1 MSLASGT
8 SDFAVSRNGT
18 LAYVEGEGARQLVLV
33 DRNGGAT
40 PLLSARASYAFPR
53 FSPDG
58 HRVALSIGAIG
69 QSDVWVLDI
78 RAGTLSRVTSDG
90 MSTAPDWMPDG
101 RRLAFGSL
109 RHGMPSIF
117 SQPWDKSDSSSLL
130 VARASIP
137 IIARSGGFLVT
148 LGFQNGTDIERIS
161 LDSTRERRTLVGTP
175 AADFM
180 PDISPDGAWLA
191 YVSLESGRSEVYVRA
206 MTGAGGRRQIS
217 TDGAVEPR
225 WGPDGRELFYR
236 TNDQRMMV
244 AKLRLTPELTVV
256 GRDVLFADPFFRIAI
271 NTGYDVAPDG
281 QHFVMVRAPDVQ
293 SALHIVFG
301 WLDDLRTRSGAT
313 SEK

>member
-1 MSLASGT
+1 
-8 SDFAVSRNGT
+8 
-18 LAYVEGEGARQLVLV
+18 
-33 DRNGGAT
+33 
-40 PLLSARASYAFPR
+40 
-53 FSPDG
+53 
-58 HRVALSIGAIG
+58 
-69 QSDVWVLDI
+69 
-78 RAGTLSRVTSDG
+78 

-117 SQPWDKSDSSSLL
+117 SQPWDKSDSSSML

-175 AADFM
+175 AADLM

-225 WGPDGRELFYR
+225 WAPNGRELFYR
-236 TNDQRMMV
+236 TSDQRRMMV
-244 AKLRLTPELTVV
+244 ARLGLTPELTVV
-256 GRDVLFADPFFRIAI
+256 GRDVLFADPFFRIAV
-271 NTGYDVAPDG
+271 NTSYDVAPDG

-293 SALHIVFG
+293 SAVHIVFG